1 MNITMSIGAE
11 AQHQFYLHKL
21 KEIRDHL
28 GQVRKDRTVYVRSE
42 DVLKQYRLL
51 CQQIHAVAHM
61 DKDNDE
67 LGGLSRIYLL
77 ITDCFLLVSLSFLT
91 VGKNNEPP
99 ATFATLA
106 VIKRLIHHLTESGN
120 FSGKD
125 IQPIEQKLA
134 EISFIIENGKESH
147 PPEIIAHL
155 EPLVSDSYAA
165 LKPLK
170 EKLSQISPDLQPL
183 HEKLVSIR
191 RSIKGCEARSSF
203 ASNDVNDFKRQLD
216 EIESTKVDRKFLA
229 SDGSEPVGQ
238 GIVSELLEK
247 CHSLADE
254 SLRRRGSIAPSL
266 CPIAEKLFRLKSYL
280 ERLSVT
286 QAWSLRETDLYD
298 YITQVQEID
307 RSRVDGKFRD
317 EHGNAPE
324 DGQSTLLYL
333 VRKCYM
339 HIFSLLVSSEP
350 VSEGL
355 TPIYNQLQ
363 TVRRCLSEVKNSGGI
378 SSARDLYP
386 YCMKL
391 ASIDNMRVDGKFM
404 VGSDIPEGQGRV
416 NSLLAECFE
425 IVGDLRSAI
434 DDSS

>member
-1 MNITMSIGAE
+1 MSISAE
-11 AQHQFYLHKL
+11 EQHQDYLHKL

-28 GQVRKDRTVYVRSE
+28 SQVRKDRTVYVRSE
-42 DVLKQYRLL
+42 DVLKQYSLL
-51 CQQIHAVAHM
+51 CQQIHAVSHM
-61 DKDNDE
+61 DKDNDK
-67 LGGLSRIYLL
+67 LGDLSKVYLL
-77 ITDCFLLVSLSFLT
+77 ITDCFLLVSLFFLT
-91 VGKNNEPP
+91 IGKNNEPP
-99 ATFATLA
+99 ATFAALA

-125 IQPIEQKLA
+125 LHPIEQKLA
-134 EISFIIENGKESH
+134 EISVIIENGKESH
-147 PPEIIAHL
+147 PPEIIAQL
-155 EPLVSDSYAA
+155 EPLVNDSYAA
-165 LKPLK
+165 LKPLR
-170 EKLSQISPDLQPL
+170 EKLSQIPLDLQPL

-191 RSIKGCEARSSF
+191 RSIKGCEARSLFS
-203 ASNDVNDFKRQLD
+203 ANDIKEFKRHLD
-216 EIESTKVDRKFLA
+216 EIESTRVDRKFLA
-229 SDGSEPVGQ
+229 PDGSESMGQ
-238 GIVSELLEK
+238 EIISELLEK

-254 SLRRRGSIAPSL
+254 SLRRRGSIAPPL
-266 CPIAEKLFRLKSYL
+266 RPIAEKLFRLKSHL

-298 YITQVQEID
+298 YIIQVQEID
-307 RSRVDGKFRD
+307 TSRVDGKFRD

-324 DGQSTLLYL
+324 DGQSTILYL
-333 VRKCYM
+333 IRKCYM

-363 TVRRCLSEVKNSGGI
+363 TVRRCLLEVQNSGGI

-386 YCMKL
+386 YSMKL

-404 VGSDIPEGQGRV
+404 VGRDIPEGQGRI

-425 IVGDLRSAI
+425 VVGDLRNTIEESP
-434 DDSS
+434 